1 MRILWLKTEL
11 LHPVDKGGR
20 IRTYAM
26 LRELRKRHHLDDPG
40 AQVRVVERSDG
51 VIELHPLAAVPADQ
65 RWFWTERWQ
74 QREHEVDAHVAAGE
88 VAVHDDGDA
97 LLDHLDE
104 LNGRADTDSR

>member
-1 MRILWLKTEL
+1 MTVHGYINVQSRGVVALPAEVRRRL
-11 LHPVDKGGR
+11 
-20 IRTYAM
+20 
-26 LRELRKRHHLDDPG
+26 HLDEPG
-40 AQVRVVERSDG
+40 AQVEITERDDG
-51 VIELHPLAAVPADQ
+51 VLELRPSLPIAADQ

-97 LLDHLDE
+97 LLDHLDQ